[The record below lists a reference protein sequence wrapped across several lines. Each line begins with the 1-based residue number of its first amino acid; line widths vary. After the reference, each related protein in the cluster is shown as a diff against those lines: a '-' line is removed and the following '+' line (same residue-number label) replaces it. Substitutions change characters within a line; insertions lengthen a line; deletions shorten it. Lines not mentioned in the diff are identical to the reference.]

1 MIVAY
6 RHAAYDTPWLVNPSR
21 RDGRFHRALHDVTQY
36 LALHPLGPAAE
47 VVTRAFP
54 SHAAPEDVAALQL
67 DLWAVAVDDDGLL
80 HVGFAEA
87 ADHGIDPGV
96 LVGDDYA
103 PTQAWAEDLRALG
116 VPGVVVPSAALPG
129 TENLVLFGPR
139 VLYPYLWPT
148 RSAVEVR
155 TGHVSDAARAPA
167 EVLGVAR
174 WPGQPHAAL
183 ERWRRYGDAGP
194 LVDPATVRY

>member
-21 RDGRFHRALHDVTQY
+21 RGGRFHRARRHVTQY

-47 VVTRAFP
+47 MVTHAFP
-54 SHAAPEDVAALQL
+54 IQAAAEDVAALQL
-67 DLWAVAVDDDGLL
+67 DLWAVAVDDEGLL

-87 ADHGIDPGV
+87 ADHGIDPAA
-96 LVGDDYA
+96 LVGDDYT
-103 PTQAWAEDLRALG
+103 PTQAWADGLRALG

-129 TENLVLFGPR
+129 AENLVLFGPR
-139 VLYPYLWPT
+139 VLHPCLRPP

-183 ERWRRYGDAGP
+183 EHWRRHGHTAA
-194 LVDPATVRY
+194 LADPPAVRY